1 MSDLFSSLSLA
12 VRSLLAD
19 QGAIEVTSNNVA
31 NVNTPGY
38 SRQEAVF
45 NETPP
50 LQFGALQFGTGVELA
65 TISSDRDNILNI
77 RLSQETQQQGKFDS
91 LVNGLQQI
99 QALFNPVAGTGL
111 GASINS
117 FFDSFQQ
124 LSTNPTDPT
133 LRQGVLIAAGNL
145 ASAFRLIASGLGTQQ
160 QSLNESVVQQ
170 VGQVNDLTSQ
180 IAALNV
186 QLAAAQVG
194 TQSGNALLDQRTQLI
209 QQLSQILDVQ
219 TINAGNGNVT
229 LTTSQGVALVVGAQ
243 SFNLQTQVNPATGF
257 QDVYAQG
264 SDVTTAIQAGSLGA
278 TIQLRDQEIPALLT
292 KLDTLAS
299 GIASA
304 VNTQNQ
310 AGFDLAGNA
319 GGNIFVPP
327 AAGPGA
333 ALNLAVAITD
343 PSQVAASS
351 DGTIGSNGNALAL
364 ASLANQNIAGGLTPA
379 QFNAGLVAQVGSDTA
394 EAQSQ
399 QQSAGL
405 LVQQLQ
411 DQQGAISGVS
421 LDEEAANLV
430 RYQTA
435 FDASAHVVSVIDEL
449 TQTVLNMAGAA

>member
-12 VRSLLAD
+12 VRSLLAE

-38 SRQEAVF
+38 SRQEAIF
-45 NETPP
+45 SETPP
-50 LQFGALQFGTGVELA
+50 LQAGNLQFGTGVELA
-65 TISSDRDNILNI
+65 AISSDRDNILNI

-99 QALFNPVAGTGL
+99 QALFNPAAGTGL
-111 GASINS
+111 GANINA

-145 ASAFRLIASGLGTQQ
+145 AASFRQIASGLGTQQ
-160 QSLNESVVQQ
+160 QSLDQSVVQQ
-170 VGQVNDLTSQ
+170 VGKINNLTAQ
-180 IAALNV
+180 IASLNV
-186 QLAAAQVG
+186 QVAAAQTG
-194 TQSGNALLDQRTQLI
+194 TQSGNTLLDERTQLI
-209 QQLSQILDVQ
+209 QQLSQMIDVQ
-219 TINAGNGNVT
+219 TIDAGNGNVT
-229 LTTSQGVALVVGAQ
+229 LTTTQGVALVVGAQ
-243 SFNLQTQVNPATGF
+243 SFNLQIQTNPATGF

-264 SDVTTAIQAGSLGA
+264 SDVTSSIQAGSLGA
-278 TIQLRDQEIPALLT
+278 TIQLRDQEIPSLLS

-299 GIASA
+299 GIATA
-304 VNTQNQ
+304 VNTRNQ
-310 AGFDLAGNA
+310 AGFDLSGAA

-327 AAGPGA
+327 APGPGA
-333 ALNLAVAITD
+333 ARNLAVAITD
-343 PSQVAASS
+343 PSKIAASS
-351 DGTIGSNGNALAL
+351 DGTIGSNGNAVAL
-364 ASLANQNIAGGLTPA
+364 ADLANQNIAGGLTPA
-379 QFNAGLVAQVGSDTA
+379 QFNAGLVGQVGSDTA
-394 EAQSQ
+394 AAQSQ

-435 FDASAHVVSVIDEL
+435 FDASARVVTVIDQL
-449 TQTVLNMAGAA
+449 TQTVLSMGAGA

>member
-1 MSDLFSSLSLA
+1 
-12 VRSLLAD
+12 
-19 QGAIEVTSNNVA
+19 
-31 NVNTPGY
+31 
-38 SRQEAVF
+38 
-45 NETPP
+45 
-50 LQFGALQFGTGVELA
+50 
-65 TISSDRDNILNI
+65 
-77 RLSQETQQQGKFDS
+77 
-91 LVNGLQQI
+91 
-99 QALFNPVAGTGL
+99 
-111 GASINS
+111 
-117 FFDSFQQ
+117 
-124 LSTNPTDPT
+124 
-133 LRQGVLIAAGNL
+133 
-145 ASAFRLIASGLGTQQ
+145 
-160 QSLNESVVQQ
+160 VVQQ